1 MIRTIQETDRTA
13 VTEIMRVFYASEAV
27 LSSGSA
33 EIFENDISECLK
45 NGPYLKGYVFG
56 EDGILQGYAMT
67 AFTFNTEYGRRTV
80 WIEDLY
86 VKEEYRERG
95 LGTAF
100 LKMIR
105 EEYPDCL
112 LRLEAEEENEGAMR
126 LYRKQGFHRLPYV
139 EMKQQNMYFNQNI

>member
-13 VTEIMRVFYASEAV
+13 VTEMMRVFYASEAV

-45 NGPYLKGYVFG
+45 SGPYLKGYVFE

-86 VKEEYRERG
+86 VKEEYQDRG

-100 LKMIR
+100 LKMIK
-105 EEYPDCL
+105 EEYSDCL
-112 LRLEAEEENEGAMR
+112 LRLEAEEENDGAMR

-139 EMKQQNMYFNQNI
+139 EMKQ